1 MKVEEEEKEE
11 AKEEETMEEEG
22 KKEEETIEENKI
34 EKLKEENKF
43 EDEEE
48 EELKEEKEVIKSKED
63 IEDKKIQKEEKE
75 KEEMK
80 VEEEEEFKEEKEDVE
95 NEKEEE
101 VKIEKNEELNVEDCK
116 TQVNEEKKEE
126 EKLGEEKIIKD
137 FKTEKKEK
145 KEEEDIKTHVEE
157 GHQKK
162 EKAEDKSLKTSK
174 SEENEDLVVEK
185 EIEEKDDNK
194 KKVEDMKVE
203 NKEEK
208 NEEDMNVGDK
218 NVGDKNIEDK
228 EEKNVQSQN
237 VVLKNEA
244 TKEEIEEKIK
254 EEEMRIKDVNFET
267 KENLKVQKEI
277 ENLKEFNIKNLVS
290 NESVVELETEKCIDL
305 ELKEKS
311 CLSSKEKQEENK
323 TNEFKDFKSKENLN
337 IKKDFKSNENLNIE
351 EDKNNLNIEEGESKE
366 NLNIKKDENNLNI
379 EEDESNENLNTEEDF
394 KSNENLNIEEDKI
407 VDSLNTNNDD
417 NIDSTNI
424 EKDEEIKNVFNE
436 EKSSSPTTRHIN
448 SSVMNLFEENKSRI
462 FLEKNLESLRDK
474 QLINENIEIDEE
486 TKENDLFSDTK
497 SLLSLQDEKINGNE
511 NKSVYETK
519 TEIYTSDEST
529 SSISQEF
536 VEREVFATKKIDEK
550 NFDLNSEKVFSEKK
564 VDFTE
569 ENINSCVLN
578 EDTDNFSEL
587 KGIIDQ
593 KVDEQVINTESI
605 YFECTEPFTEEIK
618 IPETVVSSEKRRSSY
633 IKESDLEKDFGNMS
647 IIMSDSTDLQSTKIK
662 YENEDIFLKRML
674 KRHFLNFKKNG
685 FIFPRYGFK
694 EISEVIS
701 RFNSLNNIAHM
712 LDSKL
717 EIEKVKDGYLASSR
731 HGTAFFTNLIPKR
744 VGTVVFCCRTLVLNS
759 KFQKERFFA
768 VFEDKKGPICC
779 LALDDKFHMSS
790 ANHYVLQMWRYS
802 HEITDLDLESIG
814 INLENRIG
822 DISFETFGDFEWDS
836 LNIEESF

>member
-1 MKVEEEEKEE
+1 
-11 AKEEETMEEEG
+11 
-22 KKEEETIEENKI
+22 
-34 EKLKEENKF
+34 
-43 EDEEE
+43 
-48 EELKEEKEVIKSKED
+48 
-63 IEDKKIQKEEKE
+63 
-75 KEEMK
+75 
-80 VEEEEEFKEEKEDVE
+80 
-95 NEKEEE
+95 
-101 VKIEKNEELNVEDCK
+101 
-116 TQVNEEKKEE
+116 
-126 EKLGEEKIIKD
+126 
-137 FKTEKKEK
+137 
-145 KEEEDIKTHVEE
+145 
-157 GHQKK
+157 
-162 EKAEDKSLKTSK
+162 
-174 SEENEDLVVEK
+174 
-185 EIEEKDDNK
+185 
-194 KKVEDMKVE
+194 
-203 NKEEK
+203 
-208 NEEDMNVGDK
+208 
-218 NVGDKNIEDK
+218 
-228 EEKNVQSQN
+228 
-237 VVLKNEA
+237 
-244 TKEEIEEKIK
+244 
-254 EEEMRIKDVNFET
+254 
-267 KENLKVQKEI
+267 
-277 ENLKEFNIKNLVS
+277 
-290 NESVVELETEKCIDL
+290 
-305 ELKEKS
+305 
-311 CLSSKEKQEENK
+311 
-323 TNEFKDFKSKENLN
+323 
-337 IKKDFKSNENLNIE
+337 KKDENNLNIE
-351 EDKNNLNIEEGESKE
+351 EDESNENLNTEEDFKSKE

-394 KSNENLNIEEDKI
+394 KSKENLNIKKDENNLNIEEDESKENLNTEKDFKSNENLNTEEDKI

-417 NIDSTNI
+417 NIENNLNTEEDKIVDSLNTNNNDNIDSTNI
-424 EKDEEIKNVFNE
+424 EKYEESKNVFNE
-436 EKSSSPTTRHIN
+436 EKSSSLTTRHIN

-529 SSISQEF
+529 SSGGQEF